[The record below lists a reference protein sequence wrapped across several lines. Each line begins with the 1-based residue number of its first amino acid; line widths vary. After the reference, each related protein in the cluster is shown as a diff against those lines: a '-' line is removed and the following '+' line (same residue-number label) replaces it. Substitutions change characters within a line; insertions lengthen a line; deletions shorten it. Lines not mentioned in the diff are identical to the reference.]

1 MCPCPHSTDVTRAA
15 GIASTVMSD
24 RPNILLLITDEE
36 RERVWFPEHVRF
48 PNRERISDRGMRFTN
63 HHAHTFPCTPSRA
76 TILTGRHAA
85 ATGMFDNINFNW
97 QQPLDPAIPTLG
109 HRLSAAGYTCG
120 YLGKWHLGGES
131 RRDGLRAYGF
141 QDWKGPDAH
150 GTPYLGHFKDGRTA
164 AHAARWI
171 AEHADRGPWLLV
183 CSFVN
188 PHDIMLYPRF
198 RKPRVT
204 DHGAQLPPN
213 FADDLSTKPLTQR
226 YWKVTCDVTGGV
238 VRDEKSWLRL
248 INAYID
254 LNLEVDGHIGTVLD
268 ALAASGAESNTLVV
282 STSDH
287 GDLAGAHGLRQK
299 AANLYRENA
308 QVPLA
313 MNWPGTIPAGRTTH
327 RLTGAVDLLPTLSAV
342 AGASAGRLPGRD
354 LSPLWSDPE
363 RAVRDAVLV
372 TSDAFSSMGPAGPH
386 RGFLRGII
394 TESHK
399 YGRYFLPGEQHRGRA
414 GADLELYD
422 RAADPAEMRSLT
434 AGGAPEAEPLID
446 DLDRRLDDLIAA
458 EVGADE
464 VDLPLPKSQLASLGY
479 LWRRRARATGV
490 GTP

>member
-1 MCPCPHSTDVTRAA
+1 MADH
-15 GIASTVMSD
+15 
-24 RPNILLLITDEE
+24 PNILLLITDEE
-36 RERVWFPEHVRF
+36 RERVWFPDHVRF
-48 PNRERISDRGMRFTN
+48 PNRERMAAGGMQFTN
-63 HHAHTFPCTPSRA
+63 HHVHTFPCTPSRA

-85 ATGMFDNINFNW
+85 STGMFDNTNFNW

-120 YLGKWHLGGES
+120 YVGKWHLGGES
-131 RRDGLRAYGF
+131 RRNGLQQYGF

-164 AHAARWI
+164 DRAARWI

-204 DHGAQLPPN
+204 DHGAQIPPN

-226 YWKVTCDVTGGV
+226 YWKVTCDVTGGT
-238 VRDEKSWLRL
+238 VRDERAWRRL

-254 LNLEVDGHIGTVLD
+254 LNLEVDSHIGTVLD
-268 ALAASGAESNTLVV
+268 ALARSGAESNTLVM

-308 QVPLA
+308 QVPLT
-313 MNWPGTIPAGRTTH
+313 MCWPGTITAGSSSS
-327 RLTGAVDLLPTLSAV
+327 RLSGAVDLLPTLLSV
-342 AGASAGRLPGRD
+342 AGAPQTDRLPGRD
-354 LSPLWSDPE
+354 LSPLWSDPH
-363 RAVRDAVLV
+363 RAVRDSVLV

-394 TESHK
+394 TETHK
-399 YGRYFLPGEQHRGRA
+399 YGRYFMPGEQHRGRA
-414 GADLELYD
+414 AADLELYD
-422 RAADPAEMRSLT
+422 RLEDPAEMRSLVHGQGSDT
-434 AGGAPEAEPLID
+434 ATLIE
-446 DLDRRLDDLIAA
+446 DLDRRLDALIAA
-458 EVGADE
+458 EVGADD
-464 VDLPLPKSQLASLGY
+464 VDLPLPKSGLASLGF
-479 LWRRRARATGV
+479 LWRRRARKV
-490 GTP
+490 GIPTP

>member
-1 MCPCPHSTDVTRAA
+1 MT
-15 GIASTVMSD
+15 D

-36 RERVWFPEHVRF
+36 RERMWFPDHIRF
-48 PNRERISDRGMRFTN
+48 ANRERMAARGMRFTN
-63 HHAHTFPCTPSRA
+63 HHVHTFPCTPSRA

-85 ATGMFDNINFNW
+85 STRMFDNINFNW
-97 QQPLDPAIPTLG
+97 QQPLDPGIATVG
-109 HRLSAAGYTCG
+109 HLLSAAGYTCG

-131 RRDGLRAYGF
+131 RRNGLRPYGF
-141 QDWKGPDAH
+141 GDWKGPDTH
-150 GTPYLGHFKDGRTA
+150 GTPYLGHFIDGRTA
-164 AHAARWI
+164 DHAGRWI
-171 AEHADRGPWLLV
+171 TEHADRGPWLLV

-213 FADDLSTKPLTQR
+213 FADDLSTKPVTQR
-226 YWKVTCDVTGGV
+226 YWKVTCDITGGR
-238 VRDEKSWLRL
+238 VRDEKAWRRL

-254 LNLEVDGHIGTVLD
+254 LNLEVDHHIGTVLD

-282 STSDH
+282 ATSDH

-308 QVPLA
+308 QVPLT
-313 MNWPGTIPAGRTTH
+313 MTWPGTIPAGGSSR
-327 RLTGAVDLLPTLSAV
+327 RLTGAVDLLPTLLAV
-342 AGASAGRLPGRD
+342 AGGGVGPLSDPLPGRD
-354 LSPLWSDPE
+354 LSPLWQDPQ
-363 RAVRDAVLV
+363 RAIRDSVLV

-414 GADLELYD
+414 AADLELYD
-422 RAADPAEMRSLT
+422 RARDPAEMCSLV
-434 AGGAPEAEPLID
+434 AAHGPDVGPLID
-446 DLDRRLDDLIAA
+446 DLDHRLDALIAA

-464 VDLPLPKSQLASLGY
+464 VDLPLPKSRLTSLGY
-479 LWRRRARATGV
+479 LWRRRARVTGV
-490 GTP
+490 ASDAMTGARSGA

>member
-1 MCPCPHSTDVTRAA
+1 MAE
-15 GIASTVMSD
+15 

-36 RERVWFPEHVRF
+36 RERVWFPDQVRF
-48 PNRERISDRGMRFTN
+48 ANRERLAARGMRFTN
-63 HHAHTFPCTPSRA
+63 HHVHTFPCTPSRA

-85 ATGMFDNINFNW
+85 STGMFDNINFNW
-97 QQPLDPAIPTLG
+97 QQPLDPGIPTLG
-109 HRLSAAGYTCG
+109 HLMSAAGYTCG

-131 RRDGLRAYGF
+131 RRDGLRPYGF
-141 QDWKGPDAH
+141 QDWKAPDAH
-150 GTPYLGHFKDGRTA
+150 GTPYLGHFIDGRTA
-164 AHAARWI
+164 GHAARWI
-171 AEHADRGPWLLV
+171 TEHADRGPWLLV

-198 RKPRVT
+198 RKARVT

-213 FADDLSTKPLTQR
+213 FRDDLSTKPLTQR

-238 VRDEKSWLRL
+238 VRDEKAWRRL

-254 LNLEVDGHIGTVLD
+254 LNLEVDRHIGTVLD
-268 ALAASGAESNTLVV
+268 ALAASGAESNTVV
-282 STSDH
+282 VATSDH

-308 QVPLA
+308 QVPLTMA
-313 MNWPGTIPAGRTTH
+313 WPGTIPAGATSD
-327 RLTGAVDLLPTLSAV
+327 RLTGAVDLLPTLLAV
-342 AGASAGRLPGRD
+342 AGASGGPLPGRD
-354 LSPLWSDPE
+354 LSPLWSDPTHT
-363 RAVRDAVLV
+363 VRDGVLV

-422 RAADPAEMRSLT
+422 RAADPAEMCSLT
-434 AGGAPEAEPLID
+434 FGGGSDVGPVVD
-446 DLDRRLDDLIAA
+446 DLDRRLDALIA
-458 EVGADE
+458 EEIGADD
-464 VDLPLPKSQLASLGY
+464 VNLPPPRTRLATLGR
-479 LWRRRARATGV
+479 LWRRRARASGV
-490 GTP
+490 PTL